1 MIVQHRLCCCTRILK
16 ENEGTPDASPR
27 FGIGKPM
34 IIVPRF
40 YDIYRTSRAKI
51 VATSGHLEVK
61 NCTKMFAPGLRHR
74 PLGELTALPQTPSWW
89 GLAPPPRNPTPPRPF
104 GPRLTICP
112 TLEKNSCYC
121 LYYCI
126 FERNKWRWR
135 C

>member
-16 ENEGTPDASPR
+16 ENEGTPDESPR

-40 YDIYRTSRAKI
+40 YDIYRTSGAKI

-89 GLAPPPRNPTPPRPF
+89 GLAPLPETPLRL
-104 GPRLTICP
+104 GPLGLGSLFALP
-112 TLEKNSCYC
+112 WKKNSCYC